1 LIQEVLRD
9 AHGEEW
15 WWKGV
20 PSDVRKKYGERVQET
35 RLEEERKLPELY
47 FIDFHDYSSLIFKEF
62 FGNFVINL
70 VYSIRL
76 CKPASAKLHIILKPA
91 MV

>member
-1 LIQEVLRD
+1 VLSLIQEVLRD

-20 PSDVRKKYGERVQET
+20 PVDVSKKYGERVQET

-47 FIDFHDYSSLIFKEF
+47 FIDFYFYVSLIFKEF

-70 VYSIRL
+70 VLLYSSLQTCFR
-76 CKPASAKLHIILKPA
+76 
-91 MV
+91 